1 MDPQLL
7 ALLAAALRGNSGVSG
22 LLGNID
28 NPLLAVLAGVYDPIA
43 AQGGQAGSLYNQYN
57 ASRET
62 NPEIINSIL
71 ASVESGANPY
81 EIESE
86 IDRIAADNPEFI
98 AASGMTPETLTAMAK
113 DMQGQYTSGQKQDV
127 FSKAGL
133 RNPADVYTM
142 EDVPLPLEAER
153 LIASF
158 RESIEP
164 TFGRESEYKSELRRL
179 AQREQGRKRKAAF
192 GTYEEGSAKDRM
204 ARLAFG
210 GELSPEE
217 ELKFGGPVTTA
228 MFSKQAPEMAKKA
241 LKDSGYQMSADTQAQ
256 ARALLQNLTNT
267 RQERS
272 NAMKR
277 EQAVREGVLR
287 SYEKSGQTP
296 LKDQMNAILRT
307 LSYTAKPK
315 SK

>member
-28 NPLLAVLAGVYDPIA
+28 NPLLAVLAGVYDPMA

-62 NPEIINSIL
+62 NPEIINNIL

-86 IDRIAADNPEFI
+86 IDRLAADNPEFI

-113 DMQGQYTSGQKQDV
+113 DMQGQYSSGQKQDV

-133 RNPADVYTM
+133 RNPADIYTM
-142 EDVPLPLEAER
+142 EDVPLPPEAER
-153 LIASF
+153 LISSF

-164 TFGRESEYKSELRRL
+164 TLGRESEYKSQLRDL
-179 AQREQGRKRKAAF
+179 AQREEGRKRKAVF
-192 GTYEEGSAKDRM
+192 GTYKEGTAKDRM
-204 ARLAFG
+204 ARLSMG
-210 GELSPEE
+210 GSLSPEE
-217 ELKFGGPVTTA
+217 ELKFGGPVTSR
-228 MFSKQAPEMAKKA
+228 MLSKKAPEMARKA
-241 LKDSGYQMSADTQAQ
+241 LKESGYAMDADTQAQ
-256 ARALLQNLTNT
+256 ARALLQNLSNT

-272 NAMKR
+272 NAVKR
-277 EQAVREGVLR
+277 EQAIREGVLR

-307 LSYTAKPK
+307 LSYTAKR
-315 SK
+315 